1 MYVKLTN
8 EKARKCEKCKQAI
21 SEEEEEEEAD
31 SAKKKIED
39 VEELL
44 FEVQKDGTKRLACKT
59 CNRLLSWS
67 PTCDS
72 VYDDKLDI
80 E

>member
-21 SEEEEEEEAD
+21 SEEEEAD

-44 FEVQKDGTKRLACKT
+44 FEGQNDGTKRLACKT